1 MNRTPSSVNRSRRA
15 FLTSVAGTTA
25 IVVAGCVGDGDDG
38 DDGDDT
44 DDEDDD
50 VRLAEDTYEG
60 DFNQVDVQFLIE
72 MIHHHEQ
79 AIEMAELVPDRSD
92 REELL
97 DLAAAVEDV
106 QRAEIEQMEDWLREA
121 GVDPEV
127 HADHDHDDM
136 EGMLSDEEMA
146 ELEAMTGH
154 EFDVAFVEGM
164 IYHHEGAIEM
174 TELVFE
180 YAGDDR
186 VVELAGEV
194 VEVQEAEID
203 EMQRWL
209 EEWSED
215 DY

>member
-1 MNRTPSSVNRSRRA
+1 MNRTLSSVNRSRRA
-15 FLTSVAGTTA
+15 FLTSVAGTTT
-25 IVVAGCVGDGDDG
+25 IVVAGCVGEGDDADEG
-38 DDGDDT
+38 
-44 DDEDDD
+44 DDEDDE

-79 AIEMAELVPDRSD
+79 AIEMAELVPTRSG

-97 DLAAAVEDV
+97 ELAADVEDV
-106 QRAEIEQMEDWLREA
+106 QRAEIEQMKDWLREA
-121 GVDPEV
+121 GVDPAV
-127 HADHDHDDM
+127 HTDHDDEDM

-146 ELEAMTGH
+146 ELEAMAGH

-174 TELVFE
+174 TDLVFE

-215 DY
+215 EY